1 MFAEILVLVALP
13 LLLAA
18 AAGWDIASFTIPN
31 FLNLALIAV
40 FAVFAFSA
48 GLSFSAIG
56 WHLLAGLAA
65 LAIGFTLFAL
75 GHIGGGDAKLFAAV
89 VLWLGLKDCLPYA
102 LLASLFGGGLALCLM
117 LLRQWP
123 LPAFADALWLDC
135 EVARQQ
141 SRHSLWRGAGRRR
154 LHPAALHGNLP
165 SRCGRLIKPRL
176 ALNQG
181 SNSAARNSLGFY
193 ASWTR
198 NSWPSAA
205 IVSPRLINF

>member
-56 WHLLAGLAA
+56 WHLLAGIAA

-117 LLRQWP
+117 LFRQWP
-123 LPAFADALWLDC
+123 LPAFLMRYGWIVKLHDNKAGIPYGVAL
-135 EVARQQ
+135 AA
-141 SRHSLWRGAGRRR
+141 GAFI
-154 LHPAALHGNLP
+154 LLP
-165 SRCGRLIKPRL
+165 STEIFRL
-176 ALNQG
+176 AAG
-181 SNSAARNSLGFY
+181 A
-193 ASWTR
+193 
-198 NSWPSAA
+198 
-205 IVSPRLINF
+205 